1 MNRNYFT
8 GDAVLV
14 VKGEYKK
21 HIGTVRKIYNKYNR
35 VAIDLDTGKMV
46 VLGRKEVALARKD
59 KLD

>member
-1 MNRNYFT
+1 MIRNYFT
-8 GDAVLV
+8 DDIVLV

-21 HIGTVRKIYNKYNR
+21 HRGTVRKVYNKYNR

-46 VLGRKEVALARKD
+46 VSGQKEVVLARKD